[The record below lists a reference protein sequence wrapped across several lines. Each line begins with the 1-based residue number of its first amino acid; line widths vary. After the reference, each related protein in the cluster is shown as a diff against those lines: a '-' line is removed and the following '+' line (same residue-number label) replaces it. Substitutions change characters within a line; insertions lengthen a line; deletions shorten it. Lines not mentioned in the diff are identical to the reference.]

1 MMIVKTL
8 QNYGRARNGAES
20 EMRILGSD
28 DAPQAQSSGEGGR
41 GRGRDRDRED
51 RGRRSVQ
58 NDRSRGRHRMKEEG
72 LRWPDGDLPPEAG
85 VLSAVTGLGLTNL
98 DGIPSSS
105 SPRSSNELSREK
117 EGAVISPT
125 VIVRA

>member
-1 MMIVKTL
+1 MIVKTL
-8 QNYGRARNGAES
+8 QNYGRTRNDMDS

-28 DAPQAQSSGEGGR
+28 DAPQARSSGEGGR
-41 GRGRDRDRED
+41 GRGRDRED
-51 RGRRSVQ
+51 RGRRTAQRNV
-58 NDRSRGRHRMKEEG
+58 SRGRHRVKEEG
-72 LRWPDGDLPPEAG
+72 RGWPDGDRPPEGG

-117 EGAVISPT
+117 KGAVVSPT